1 MSVATGTRITFKV
14 QATGDCLHFRW
25 QKDCI
30 DLCDDNRYRD
40 NDTDTFR
47 ISKVEK
53 SDKASYRCHI
63 KNDLGEKFSKEAVLT
78 VSKWIIVVDVR
89 CVFCLHLKL
98 PSKFFFFACC

>member
-1 MSVATGTRITFKV
+1 MSVATGTGITFKV

-40 NDTDTFR
+40 TDTDTFH

-53 SDKASYRCHI
+53 SDNKAHYRCHI
-63 KNDLGEKFSKEAVLT
+63 KNDLDEKFSKEAVLT
-78 VSKWIIVVDVR
+78 VSKLII
-89 CVFCLHLKL
+89 
-98 PSKFFFFACC
+98 